1 VFQQPRARTY
11 RHRKVAL
18 FSPARLTLASV
29 LFTGLAMPAL
39 AASATQLSDEQ
50 ISDIITRFAAKESEF
65 SKARQNYTYRQ
76 SVKVQTL
83 DDSGQPDGGKYQM
96 VSDIIFNPD
105 GKRTERV
112 VYAPVNTLEKLLL
125 TPEDMQDLQDVQ
137 PFVLT
142 SDEIPEYYI
151 RYLGHEQVDEV
162 PCYVFA
168 VKPKQMNPTKRYFE
182 GEIWVDDK
190 DLQIVKTY
198 GRGVGNSRNA
208 KGQQFPKFET
218 YREQIDGRYWFPT
231 YTYANDTLNFPEG
244 PLRMKMVM
252 KYEDYKQFK
261 SDVNIK
267 YSDDT
272 AQPQGEAAQPAKLAP
287 PLDPKDKK

>member
-1 VFQQPRARTY
+1 MY
-11 RHRKVAL
+11 
-18 FSPARLTLASV
+18 SPARLALVSA
-29 LFTGLAMPAL
+29 LLTGLALPGL
-39 AASATQLSDEQ
+39 AASATQLSEDQ
-50 ISDIITRFAAKESEF
+50 INEIITKFAAKESEF
-65 SKARQNYTYRQ
+65 SKARSNYTYRQ

-83 DDSGQPDGGKYQM
+83 DESGQPDGGKYQM
-96 VSDIIFNPD
+96 VSDIIFSPE
-105 GKRTERV
+105 GKQTERV
-112 VYAPVNTLEKLLL
+112 VYAPVNTLEKLIL
-125 TPEDMQDLQDVQ
+125 TPEDMQDLKDVQ

-142 SDEIPEYYI
+142 TDQIPEYYI

-168 VKPKQMNPTKRYFE
+168 VKPKQMNPAKRYFE
-182 GEIWVDDK
+182 GQIWVDDK

-198 GRGVGNSRNA
+198 GRGVGNSKNA

-218 YREQIDGRYWFPT
+218 YREQVDGRYWFPT

-261 SDVNIK
+261 SDTKIK
-267 YSDDT
+267 YDTDDSSKT
-272 AQPQGEAAQPAKLAP
+272 PQQPP
-287 PLDPKDKK
+287 PEKKP

>member
-1 VFQQPRARTY
+1 MES
-11 RHRKVAL
+11 L
-18 FSPARLTLASV
+18 ARLALASV
-29 LFTGLAMPAL
+29 VLTGLALPGV
-39 AASATQLSDEQ
+39 AATSTQLSEDQ
-50 ISDIITRFAAKESEF
+50 INDIITKFAAKETEF
-65 SKARQNYTYRQ
+65 SKARANYTYRQ

-83 DDSGQPDGGKYQM
+83 DDSGQPDGGKHQM
-96 VSDIIFNPD
+96 VSDIIFDPN
-105 GKRTERV
+105 GKQIERV
-112 VYAPVNTLEKLLL
+112 VYAPVNTLERLIL
-125 TPEDMQDLQDVQ
+125 TPEDMQDLKDVQ

-168 VKPKQMNPTKRYFE
+168 VKPKQMNPAKRYFE

-218 YREQIDGRYWFPT
+218 YREQVDGRYWFPT

-261 SDVNIK
+261 SDSIIK
-267 YSDDT
+267 YNDPS
-272 AQPQGEAAQPAKLAP
+272 AEP
-287 PLDPKDKK
+287 PSNEPKGPPKPNQ

>member
-1 VFQQPRARTY
+1 MSFPVR
-11 RHRKVAL
+11 VA
-18 FSPARLTLASV
+18 LASV
-29 LFTGLAMPAL
+29 FLTGLALPGL
-39 AASATQLSDEQ
+39 AATSTQLSEDQ
-50 ISDIITRFAAKESEF
+50 INDIIRRFAAKESEF
-65 SKARQNYTYRQ
+65 AKARENYTYRQ

-83 DDSGQPDGGKYQM
+83 DESGQPDGGKYQM
-96 VSDIIFNPD
+96 VSDIIFAPD

-112 VYAPVNTLEKLLL
+112 VYAPVNTLERLIL
-125 TPEDMQDLQDVQ
+125 TPEDMQDLKDVQ

-142 SDEIPEYYI
+142 SEDISEYYV

-168 VKPKQMNPTKRYFE
+168 VKPKQMNPAKRYFE
-182 GEIWVDDK
+182 GQIWVDDK

-198 GRGVGNSRNA
+198 GRGVGNSKNA

-218 YREQIDGRYWFPT
+218 YREQVDGRYWFPT

-244 PLRMKMVM
+244 PLKMKMVM

-267 YSDDT
+267 YSDVG
-272 AQPQGEAAQPAKLAP
+272 AQPQGPAAEPEKLAP
-287 PLDPKDKK
+287 PLDPNKK

>member
-1 VFQQPRARTY
+1 MYF
-11 RHRKVAL
+11 H
-18 FSPARLTLASV
+18 ARLAFASV
-29 LFTGLAMPAL
+29 LITGMAFPGLA
-39 AASATQLSDEQ
+39 ATGSQLSQDQ
-50 ISDIITRFAAKESEF
+50 INDIIARFAAKESEF
-65 SKARQNYTYRQ
+65 AKARENYTYRQ

-96 VSDIIFNPD
+96 VSDIIFAPD
-105 GKRTERV
+105 GKRTEHV
-112 VYAPVNTLEKLLL
+112 VYAPVNTLERLIL
-125 TPEDMQDLQDVQ
+125 TPEDMKDLQDVQ

-142 SDEIPEYYI
+142 TDDIPEYYV

-162 PCYVFA
+162 SCYVFA
-168 VKPKQMNPTKRYFE
+168 VKPKQMNPAKRYFE
-182 GEIWVDDK
+182 GEVWVDDK

-198 GRGVGNSRNA
+198 GRGVGNSKNA

-218 YREQIDGRYWFPT
+218 YREQVDGRYWFPT

-244 PLRMKMVM
+244 PLKMKMVM

-267 YSDDT
+267 YTDDV
-272 AQPQGEAAQPAKLAP
+272 AKPAGEAAQPEKLAP
-287 PLDPKDKK
+287 PLAPNGQNKK

>member
-1 VFQQPRARTY
+1 M
-11 RHRKVAL
+11 
-18 FSPARLTLASV
+18 FSPARLAFASV
-29 LFTGLAMPAL
+29 LFAGLAFPGL
-39 AASATQLSDEQ
+39 AATSTQLSDDQ
-50 ISDIITRFAAKESEF
+50 INDIIRKFAAKESEF
-65 SKARQNYTYRQ
+65 AKARENYTYRQ

-83 DDSGQPDGGKYQM
+83 DESGQPDGGKYQM
-96 VSDIIFNPD
+96 TSDIIFAPD

-112 VYAPVNTLEKLLL
+112 VYAPVNTLERLIL
-125 TPEDMQDLQDVQ
+125 TPEDMQDLKDVQ

-142 SDEIPEYYI
+142 TEDVPEYNI

-168 VKPKQMNPTKRYFE
+168 VKPKQMNPAKRYFE
-182 GEIWVDDK
+182 GQVWVDDK

-198 GRGVGNSRNA
+198 GRGVGNSKNA

-218 YREQIDGRYWFPT
+218 YREQVDGRYWFPT

-244 PLRMKMVM
+244 PLKMKMVM
-252 KYEDYKQFK
+252 KYQDYKQFK

-267 YSDDT
+267 YSDVG
-272 AQPQGEAAQPAKLAP
+272 AQPQGPAAEPEKLAP
-287 PLDPKDKK
+287 LMAPKDQK